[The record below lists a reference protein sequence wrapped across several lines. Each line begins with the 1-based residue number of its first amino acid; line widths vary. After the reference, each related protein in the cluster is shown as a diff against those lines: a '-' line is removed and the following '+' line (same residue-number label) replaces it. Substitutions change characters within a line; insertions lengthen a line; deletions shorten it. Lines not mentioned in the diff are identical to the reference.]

1 MTKSHDPRREIET
14 LRDHLASHDKPLAFL
29 IGAGASLAAR
39 DVDGEPLIPGI
50 VDLGRLCQAKV
61 EALGTKWAAAYE
73 AIGNQLRESLKR
85 EPNIEDILSSVR
97 GKVAALAPEG
107 DELAGL
113 DRDAMELLEKT
124 VRETIAAAV
133 RPGEARIAYPLPHQ
147 ALAAWINAVER
158 RHAVEIFTTNYD
170 TLIERALEDEQVPLF
185 DGFVGSREP
194 YFEPATLAH
203 EDEAPGKRWARL
215 WKIHGSINWHRSNR
229 PSERIIRTDES
240 ATGELIYPSLH
251 KYEESRKQPFVAM
264 LQRLG
269 DVLHHR
275 DETVLFTLGYGWG
288 DQHINAIILEAL
300 AARERTHVIALMFED
315 VADDA
320 EPVKHGRHNLT
331 VLGPKMAMIGG
342 IRGPWRL
349 LDPVDR
355 KTADLLDVPFDS
367 DALQGDE
374 SGPALSGRM
383 RLGDF
388 YWFARFLREIS
399 AYDE

>member
-1 MTKSHDPRREIET
+1 MTKFHDPRREIET

-39 DVDGEPLIPGI
+39 DIDGQALIPGI
-50 VDLGRLCQAKV
+50 VDLGKLCRTKV
-61 EALGTKWAAAYE
+61 EALGARWATAYE
-73 AIGNQLRESLKR
+73 AIAGQLRESLER

-97 GKVAALAPEG
+97 GKVAALAPKG

-113 DRDAMELLEKT
+113 DREAMELLERT
-124 VRETIAAAV
+124 LRETIAAAV
-133 RPGEARIAYPLPHQ
+133 RPGEERIAYPLPHQ
-147 ALAAWINAVER
+147 ALASWINAVER

-203 EDEAPGKRWARL
+203 EDDAPGKRWARL

-229 PSERIIRTDES
+229 PSERIIRTDERAS
-240 ATGELIYPSLH
+240 GELIYPSLH

-320 EPVKHGRHNLT
+320 EPVRHGRHNLT

-367 DALQGDE
+367 DALEGDE
-374 SGPALSGRM
+374 TGPALSGRM

-388 YWFARFLREIS
+388 NWFARFLREIS